1 MDPVQV
7 TDVNVTVSIAHTYV
21 SDLTL
26 VLRSPNGTDV
36 ELSSGN
42 GGSGDDYSN
51 TTFDQDADEPITAG
65 SPPFTG
71 TFIPEGDLTDFNG
84 EDAVGSWTLIVTDAF
99 FLDGGAINTF
109 RLEVCG
115 IRDPFDY
122 DADGVTNDLDNCVFT
137 ANSDQ
142 ADADNDGIGDICDDD
157 DDNDGILDTSDNC
170 QFIANADQADMDMD
184 GIGDPCD
191 TDVDGDGRSN
201 DFDNCPDTYN
211 PDQADLDND
220 GIGDLCDEVL
230 ASDVLSP
237 NGDGINDTWMIV
249 NIERYPNAKVNVYN
263 RWGNEVFSAV
273 GYTNDW
279 RGTNGTGGNQL
290 PAGSYFYQIDQY
302 GNGEVIVTGWIYIT
316 F

>member
-1 MDPVQV
+1 
-7 TDVNVTVSIAHTYV
+7 
-21 SDLTL
+21 
-26 VLRSPNGTDV
+26 
-36 ELSSGN
+36 
-42 GGSGDDYSN
+42 
-51 TTFDQDADEPITAG
+51 
-65 SPPFTG
+65 
-71 TFIPEGDLTDFNG
+71 
-84 EDAVGSWTLIVTDAF
+84 
-99 FLDGGAINTF
+99 
-109 RLEVCG
+109 
-115 IRDPFDY
+115 DY
-122 DADGVTNDLDNCVFT
+122 DADGVNNDVDNCVFT

-170 QFIANADQADMDMD
+170 QFIPNADQADQDLD

-191 TDVDGDGRSN
+191 TDVDGDGLSN

-249 NIERYPNAKVNVYN
+249 NIERYPNARVNVYN
-263 RWGNEVFSAV
+263 RWGNEVFSTV
-273 GYTNDW
+273 GYENDW
-279 RGTNGTGGNQL
+279 GGTNGNGGNPL
-290 PAGSYFYQIDQY
+290 PAGSYYYQIDQY
-302 GNGEVIVTGWIYIT
+302 GDGEVVVTGWIYIT